1 MFLAFPPMP
10 LRAKR
15 AGDVCSVSRA
25 AVRDYLFLTSA
36 IDTYQRRIHKRG
48 PGSWSARVCSGRFL
62 YFKLRAVTAVNI
74 RVNKLVKIFRF
85 FYCNVCNLL

>member
-10 LRAKR
+10 LRGKR

-25 AVRDYLFLTSA
+25 AVRDYLFLKCA
-36 IDTYQRRIHKRG
+36 IDAYRRRIHKRG
-48 PGSWSARVCSGRFL
+48 PEVGVRGCARGAFL

-74 RVNKLVKIFRF
+74 RVNKLVKNFRF